1 MLRNLEY
8 IVFPFIVTMRKA
20 NILFLN
26 GLQVVTLRVFICPIQ
41 TLVLIDVVISLTRSN
56 SVEVQ

>member
-26 GLQVVTLRVFICPIQ
+26 GLQVVILRVFICPIQ